1 MKIFTVLI
9 INLIYMTDKLVK
21 LLSTNILQKKE
32 RINWDQ
38 YFMSLAILSS
48 VRSSC
53 FKLSVGCVL
62 VKDKHVISMGYN
74 GFLPGTDHISIIIN
88 NHEQG
93 TVHAEQNAIS
103 DAAKRGVSIKDSI
116 AYITHFPCI
125 NCFKILVASGV
136 KEIKYLEDYK
146 NDTVI
151 DKIINTGVNIKI
163 SKISI

>member
-1 MKIFTVLI
+1 MNFFLI
-9 INLIYMTDKLVK
+9 NFKKFNLMIDKLINL
-21 LLSTNILQKKE
+21 LSNNIIEKKE

-53 FKLSVGCVL
+53 YKLKVGCVI
-62 VKDKHVISMGYN
+62 VKDKHIISMGYN
-74 GFLPGTDHISIIIN
+74 GFLPNAKHISIIIN
-88 NHEQG
+88 NHEQC

-103 DAAKRGVSIKDSI
+103 DASKRGVSVKDSI

-125 NCFKILVASGV
+125 NCFKILVASGI

-146 NDTVI
+146 NDLVI
-151 DKIINTGVNIKI
+151 DKIINTGVKIKI
-163 SKISI
+163 SKIFI

>member
-1 MKIFTVLI
+1 MADKLLILLSDNI
-9 INLIYMTDKLVK
+9 IN
-21 LLSTNILQKKE
+21 KKQ

-53 FKLSVGCVL
+53 FKLNVGCVI
-62 VKDKHVISMGYN
+62 VKDKHIISMGYN
-74 GFLPGTDHISIIIN
+74 GFLPNTEHVSIIIN

-103 DAAKRGVSIKDSI
+103 DAAKRGVSVKDSI

-125 NCFKILVASGV
+125 NCFKILIASGI

-146 NDTVI
+146 NDSI
-151 DKIINTGVNIKI
+151 INKIINTGVNIKI
-163 SKISI
+163 SKICII

>member
-1 MKIFTVLI
+1 MADKLLILLSDNI
-9 INLIYMTDKLVK
+9 IN
-21 LLSTNILQKKE
+21 KKQ

-53 FKLSVGCVL
+53 FKLNVGCVI
-62 VKDKHVISMGYN
+62 VKDKHIISMGYN
-74 GFLPGTDHISIIIN
+74 GFLPNTEHVSIIIN

-103 DAAKRGVSIKDSI
+103 DAAKRGVSVKDSI

-125 NCFKILVASGV
+125 NCFKILIASGI

-146 NDTVI
+146 NDSSI
-151 DKIINTGVNIKI
+151 NKIINTGVNIKI
-163 SKISI
+163 SKICII

>member
-1 MKIFTVLI
+1 MA
-9 INLIYMTDKLVK
+9 DKLVQ
-21 LLSTNILQKKE
+21 LLSENIIKNKE

-38 YFMSLAILSS
+38 YFMSMAILSS

-53 FKLSVGCVL
+53 HRLNVGCVL
-62 VKDKHVISMGYN
+62 VKNNHIISMGYN
-74 GFLPGTDHISIIIN
+74 GFLPGAEHVSIVIN

-103 DAAKRGVSIKDSI
+103 DAASRGVSVKDSI

-125 NCFKILVASGV
+125 NCFKILAASGI

-146 NDTVI
+146 NDNTI
-151 DKIINTGVNIKI
+151 NKILNTGVYIKL
-163 SKISI
+163 SKIVIT

>member
-1 MKIFTVLI
+1 
-9 INLIYMTDKLVK
+9 MTDKLAQ
-21 LLSTNILQKKE
+21 LLTTNIIKNKE

-38 YFMSLAILSS
+38 YFMSMAILSS

-53 FKLSVGCVL
+53 RRLNVGCVL

-74 GFLPGTDHISIIIN
+74 GFLPNADHVSIVIN

-103 DAAKRGVSIKDSI
+103 DAASRGVSVKNST
-116 AYITHFPCI
+116 AYITHYPCI
-125 NCFKILVASGV
+125 NCFKILAASGI

-146 NDTVI
+146 NDSTI
-151 DKIINTGVNIKI
+151 NKIIQTGVNINI
-163 SKISI
+163 SKINIT